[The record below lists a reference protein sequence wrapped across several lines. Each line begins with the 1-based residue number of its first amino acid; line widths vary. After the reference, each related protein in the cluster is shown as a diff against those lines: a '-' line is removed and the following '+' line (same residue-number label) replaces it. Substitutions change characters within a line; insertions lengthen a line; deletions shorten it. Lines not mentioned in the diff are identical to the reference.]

1 MMDVGAFL
9 STAHFPQQ
17 TYEEVFDN
25 ALAYAQAAER
35 LGYDTVWVNEHH
47 FIRFGTC
54 SSSLTMAGFLLGRTT
69 RVRVGTAVV
78 LVPLHHP
85 IAVAEQAALL
95 DQLSGGRLDLGLGR
109 GAYPRDLAVFDC
121 PVEKTQQAMFENVDV
136 MLRAWTAETVGL
148 ASDLRRFPAVSV
160 TPKPRTRPHPPVY
173 IAASSPDTIAW
184 AARLGLPML
193 LIWQLSIQ
201 EMAEQVDRYAQLAAQ
216 AGHDCTTIH
225 HVASGIG
232 YVADAKQEA
241 ERAVADTLLW
251 WYETGH
257 AAGSH
262 EELAKYEGYRYLQK
276 YLDQARAQGLAS
288 PREMA
293 RRAFEEN
300 PIGTPEHCRAWLQE
314 AMERTGIR
322 RFALFLDF
330 AVQRERVG
338 ENLERFAVEVMK
350 PLQTVS
356 GVNGGVMVNAAQEEG
371 R

>member
-1 MMDVGAFL
+1 MMNVGAFL
-9 STAHFPQQ
+9 STAHFPHQ

-25 ALAYAQAAER
+25 ALAYAQTAER

-85 IAVAEQAALL
+85 LEVAEQAALL
-95 DQLSGGRLDLGLGR
+95 DHLSGGRLDLGLGR
-109 GAYPRDLAVFDC
+109 GAYPRDLAAFGC
-121 PVEKTQQAMFENVDV
+121 PVEKTQQAMFENVAV
-136 MLRAWTAETVGL
+136 MLQAWTKETVGL
-148 ASDLRRFPAVSV
+148 ESDLRRFPPVSV

-201 EMAEQVDRYAQLAAQ
+201 EMADQVERYAQIAAE
-216 AGHDCTTIH
+216 AGHDPAAIA

-232 YVADAKQEA
+232 YVADSREEA
-241 ERAVADTLLW
+241 ERAVADNIVW
-251 WYETGH
+251 WYEVGH

-262 EELAKYEGYRYLQK
+262 EELAKYEGYRYL
-276 YLDQARAQGLAS
+276 YDQARAQSLAS
-288 PREMA
+288 PQEMA
-293 RRAFEEN
+293 RRALEVN
-300 PIGTPEHCRAWLQE
+300 PIGTPEHCRAWLYE
-314 AMERTGIR
+314 ATERTGIR
-322 RFALFLDF
+322 RFALFMDL
-330 AVQRERVG
+330 AAQRERVE
-338 ENLERFAVEVMK
+338 ENLERFAREVVASTSS
-350 PLQTVS
+350 L
-356 GVNGGVMVNAAQEEG
+356 
-371 R
+371 